1 MLSSTIGS
9 LRKRVIHL
17 VAIARIETW
26 HFLSRYV
33 VGAILGR
40 IRLLPWLSAA
50 WSDLQVRRLGRLIG
64 MYDTSKLGYSFKD
77 EPRFEKVYEEA
88 EASRGFSQLSQTSPP
103 TSSLSPQQL
112 FRLSHVHFS
121 SGDFAAG
128 TECID
133 LAMSQLRTTFSDK
146 PSESVAL
153 LGNGW
158 SNALGHCLS
167 VARFLRGCELGILP
181 YEKVVLVTPSYA
193 QPNRHL
199 LQRLRKTV
207 SRFTLVETHCA
218 GALGNH
224 FQGLDIHPNRIP
236 NCHGDFYDANEM
248 MDLVSWASYQLDID
262 FSALLSNRVRECA
275 EKYLMR
281 MGIQNTDRVI
291 AIHIRSGSR
300 GAGRGLANADIQT
313 YIPAIKHLTKQGY
326 RVVRLGDPTMPKV
339 EEIPGLID
347 YAHQPSRSPWLD
359 MYLWWRAYFAVGT
372 SSGGSEGF
380 SLFDTPTVF
389 TNSTGIARI
398 QFRPRSFFVPKL
410 FQPANRRAPIS
421 LVDTIRSPWGWS
433 DATEHDQYVGTSV
446 IDNRPEDITNAV
458 IEMEQFVSSGLKY
471 LPLSTVQRN
480 LLEARRTVGRL
491 ERSMISE
498 SFVKS
503 HAYLTH

>member
-1 MLSSTIGS
+1 M
-9 LRKRVIHL
+9 

-64 MYDTSKLGYSFKD
+64 MNDTSKLGYPFKD

-103 TSSLSPQQL
+103 TSSLSPRQL
-112 FRLSHVHFS
+112 FRLSHAYFS

-158 SNALGHCLS
+158 SNALGHCLN
-167 VARFLRGCELGILP
+167 VARFLLGCDLGILP
-181 YEKVVLVTPSYA
+181 YERVVLLTPSHP
-193 QPNRHL
+193 QPNRYL

-218 GALGNH
+218 GAMRSH
-224 FQGLDIHPNRIP
+224 FQGLDIHPGRIP
-236 NCHGDFYDANEM
+236 DCHGNFYDAHAMWDAVAWE
-248 MDLVSWASYQLDID
+248 SHKAEID
-262 FSALLSNRVRECA
+262 FKGLLSHRVHETA
-275 EKYLMR
+275 ERLLMR
-281 MGIQNTDRVI
+281 MGIHDTDRVI
-291 AIHIRSGSR
+291 AIHVRSGSR
-300 GAGRGLANADIQT
+300 GAGRGLANADIRT
-313 YIPAIKHLTKQGY
+313 YVPALKHLTKQGY

-339 EEIPGLID
+339 EEVSGLID
-347 YAHQPSRSPWLD
+347 YAHQPIRSPWLD
-359 MYLWWRAYFAVGT
+359 IYLWWRAYFAIGT
-372 SSGGSEGF
+372 CSGGSEGF
-380 SLFDTPTVF
+380 SLFGTPTVF
-389 TNSTGIARI
+389 TNTTGIARYP
-398 QFRPRSFFVPKL
+398 FAPRSFVVPKL
-410 FQPANRRAPIS
+410 FQPANRRTPVS
-421 LVDTIRSPWGWS
+421 LVDTVRSPWGWS
-433 DATEHDQYVGTSV
+433 DATEHDRWFGTSV
-446 IDNRPEDITNAV
+446 IDNRPEDIINAV
-458 IEMEQFVSSGLKY
+458 IEMEQFVSSGLTY
-471 LPLSTVQRN
+471 LPLSTVQRS
-480 LLEARRTVGRL
+480 LLEARKTVGRP

-498 SFVKS
+498 SFVAT
-503 HAYLTH
+503 HTYLSS